1 MNTGEHLE
9 IARRNKRL
17 VATHLLGLAEDFPEW
32 VSIAC
37 FYSALHFVEAYFAQ
51 CGMNFVHHD
60 ERNQH
65 VSILL
70 PNISSPYLRLY
81 EFSKSSRYE
90 SIMDHPTPDEARGLA
105 ETELVEVEEHVLALL
120 H

>member
-1 MNTGEHLE
+1 MNTREHLAK
-9 IARRNKRL
+9 ARRNKRI
-17 VATHLLGLAEDFPEW
+17 VTTHLLGLVQDFPEW

-51 CGMNFVHHD
+51 RGMNFIHHE
-60 ERNQH
+60 ERNQN
-65 VSILL
+65 VSSLL
-70 PNISSPYLRLY
+70 PDISSPYLRLY

-90 SIMDHPTPDEARGLA
+90 SIADHPTPEEARQLA
-105 ETELVEVEEHVLALL
+105 ETELAEVEQHVLALL